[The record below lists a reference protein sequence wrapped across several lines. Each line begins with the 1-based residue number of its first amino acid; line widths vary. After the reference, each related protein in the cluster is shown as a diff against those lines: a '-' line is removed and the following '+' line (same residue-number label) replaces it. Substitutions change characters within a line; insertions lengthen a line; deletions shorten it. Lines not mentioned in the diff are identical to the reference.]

1 MAILSII
8 IAIVSLSF
16 SFPPTHARIPG
27 VYSGGPWQSAHATFY
42 GGSDAS
48 GTMGMYIIYTL
59 FFVPNKCLILHKEFC
74 SNHGRPQNMDT
85 SLGKDSNSGLLH
97 SGRLIPSARPN
108 PNFINLHHLNISMS
122 LQKQKQNQIIIIII
136 MVQKGR
142 VDTGIY
148 TAKGTA

>member
-1 MAILSII
+1 MINVSVDFISLFIPRPTLLFCSFSLHKYTPNPLNSSLHLPITLLAMHQNTPMAILSII

-59 FFVPNKCLILHKEFC
+59 FFLFQINVSSFRRNPVRTTAVHK
-74 SNHGRPQNMDT
+74 
-85 SLGKDSNSGLLH
+85 
-97 SGRLIPSARPN
+97 I
-108 PNFINLHHLNISMS
+108 
-122 LQKQKQNQIIIIII
+122 
-136 MVQKGR
+136 
-142 VDTGIY
+142 
-148 TAKGTA
+148 